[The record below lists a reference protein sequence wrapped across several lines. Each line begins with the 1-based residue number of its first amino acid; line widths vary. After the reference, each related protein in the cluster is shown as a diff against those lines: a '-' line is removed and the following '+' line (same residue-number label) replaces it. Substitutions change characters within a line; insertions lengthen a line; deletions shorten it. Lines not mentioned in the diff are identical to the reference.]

1 MKDGKFGDVLKHI
14 KFHGGILVRGISR
27 ALYGT
32 LVAGLFA
39 VAVMGFFLVAID
51 DGYTAVFDFIAAC
64 ALLVVAMG
72 NVYLIGCKRSVK
84 K

>member
-1 MKDGKFGDVLKHI
+1 MKNGKFGDVLKHI
-14 KFHGGILVRGISR
+14 RFHGGILLRGISWM
-27 ALYGT
+27 LYST
-32 LVAGLFA
+32 LVAGLL
-39 VAVMGFFLVAID
+39 VVTVMGFFLVTND

-64 ALLVVAMG
+64 ALLVVVLG